1 MPKLM
6 PSLTS
11 SMQAVAGVCQL
22 HASTIRHTSDM
33 WQGAPAAPPL
43 PVCRWCVRGT
53 PRAGVPPAKA
63 GGMGLSGRYSPES
76 LMVQGLSVRQP
87 RRSALDAPAGALAGW
102 TPATSAPLAFA
113 RLRLAARSASGL
125 PCTPGGAPC
134 GACPPLSAGGAS
146 MRRAAC
152 CAGYARPCF
161 RRLARRF
168 AAFAPAASASLR
180 SPRLGHACS
189 GASRRHDGMP
199 GPERATRESGGQA
212 PPTADA
218 PLRLRLRFAR
228 SPGGGKPPAKVAGA
242 GAPAAR
248 RASLARGPSGDR
260 RFPPPSAIRAWARSR
275 LRALGKTLRR
285 LRLLALPRPAL
296 ARRRRAACGG
306 RCAPVCLAARLPLRS
321 RRCARSLRASLAR
334 RCALDPASL
343 VSRSLASSAGRYAA
357 AAGRWR
363 SSRRA
368 VVLSGVSPSLAV
380 ILPVVAAQ
388 ASASLG
394 SQGTRSR
401 QPGGLRHILACG
413 SVFLARPCGR
423 YAPAVMPECN
433 SPPFGTLRRRASRG
447 GSEGQDFND
456 QRS

>member
-1 MPKLM
+1 MQKLV

-22 HASTIRHTSDM
+22 HASTIRHTSDK

-43 PVCRWCVRGT
+43 PVCRWCARGT

-63 GGMGLSGRYSPES
+63 GGMGLSGLYRPES

-102 TPATSAPLAFA
+102 TPATSAPPC
-113 RLRLAARSASGL
+113 LRSPAARCAVGL
-125 PCTPGGAPC
+125 R
-134 GACPPLSAGGAS
+134 PPLHARRRALRRLPPAFAGGAS

-401 QPGGLRHILACG
+401 QPGGLRHILAFG

-423 YAPAVMPECN
+423 YAPSVMPECN
-433 SPPFGTLRRRASRG
+433 SPPSGTLRRRPW
-447 GSEGQDFND
+447 
-456 QRS
+456 